1 MYVFFRMELVNE
13 KKKKR
18 IKLLPP
24 LSVLC
29 TFAIE
34 IEIFSLLFV
43 VHYHFLVG
51 VSRNNVG

>member
-34 IEIFSLLFV
+34 IFSLFFV
-43 VHYHFLVG
+43 VYTIIFW
-51 VSRNNVG
+51 SAFRETM

>member
-1 MYVFFRMELVNE
+1 MELVNE

-34 IEIFSLLFV
+34 IFSLFFV